1 MARPQRPRSQHPGW
15 GPRPPPPR
23 GRGLHSPRST
33 SHSGDEAPLHSL
45 RGPSP
50 GNSTPNSDRDT
61 GLGRSRLAGRTAA
74 GNCSG
79 VSDGLV
85 GPELKLDRDWVSES
99 SSDTKA
105 LQLSS
110 SKASEATGR
119 GEKEEPSLRSD
130 RGPPSPRH
138 TSGHPRCG
146 DGARPL
152 QDPATGP
159 EKRAVGLLSSQAQTP
174 EHPGGRRLDPPAAR
188 GLNVTLQPLSQES
201 PLPDTA

>member
-1 MARPQRPRSQHPGW
+1 MLEKEHTA
-15 GPRPPPPR
+15 
-23 GRGLHSPRST
+23 
-33 SHSGDEAPLHSL
+33 AL
-45 RGPSP
+45 RGPNP

-79 VSDGLV
+79 ISDGLV

-119 GEKEEPSLRSD
+119 GEELPLSLTKGHLVPDTPS
-130 RGPPSPRH
+130 GC
-138 TSGHPRCG
+138 PRCR
-146 DGARPL
+146 DGARKL
-152 QDPATGP
+152 QDPATSRG
-159 EKRAVGLLSSQAQTP
+159 RLSSRDQTP
-174 EHPGGRRLDPPAAR
+174 EQPEGRRLDLPTAR
-188 GLNVTLQPLSQES
+188 VLNITLQPPSQKSLS
-201 PLPDTA
+201 PDTA